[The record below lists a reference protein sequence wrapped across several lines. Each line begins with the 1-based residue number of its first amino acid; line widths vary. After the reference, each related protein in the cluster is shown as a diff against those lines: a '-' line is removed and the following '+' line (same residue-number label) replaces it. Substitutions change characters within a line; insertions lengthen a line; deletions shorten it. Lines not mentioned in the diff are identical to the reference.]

1 MRFIA
6 LLTAAAFLAACAS
19 TAPSA
24 PSAPS
29 TTTSATPSA
38 SSRTAQLLERAGRD
52 NAPTQSEIER
62 ALGAADI
69 TRRDGA
75 GAALTYRLPNCA
87 LLLLFAAD
95 SRNTMRLTQANPGP
109 RRAGEATPSLQ
120 QCAAEAD
127 ARGS

>member
-1 MRFIA
+1 MRFLA
-6 LLTAAAFLAACAS
+6 FLTATALLAACAS

-24 PSAPS
+24 PTAPS
-29 TTTSATPSA
+29 STTSTAPAAS

-52 NAPTQSEIER
+52 NAPSQSDVER
-62 ALGAADI
+62 VLGAADI

-87 LLLLFAAD
+87 LLLLFSAD
-95 SRNTMRLTQANPGP
+95 GRNTMRLTQANPGP

-120 QCAAEAD
+120 QCAAE
-127 ARGS
+127 